1 MNNQLTTMSTTKAI
15 SLVPQDLGQAL
26 TFAEALSR
34 STIIPND
41 YQKNPGN
48 ILVAMLQGMELGLGP
63 LQALQGI
70 AVINGRPALWGDA
83 LLAVVQGSGLLEKF
97 IETQTDVS
105 ATCTVKRRGMP
116 EEVTVTF
123 TKEDAITAGLWN
135 KKGYNGKPT
144 PWVNYPKR
152 MMQMRARSWALRDTF
167 ADVLRGIRTAEE
179 ERDIMIADGAD
190 VRVLPMAPDEPLALN
205 AAPVEAEVVNEPGVN
220 KDQLM
225 LVKQL
230 VRDLK
235 LTSEQAADLVYERY
249 QNRLKELTYSQA
261 EDLIYHLSEKMGD
274 LIGADDEEVPADSPL
289 GRQQSQEAA
298 NV

>member
-34 STIIPND
+34 STIIPRD
-41 YQKNPGN
+41 YQKNPSN
-48 ILVAMLQGMELGLGP
+48 VLAAMLQGLELGLSP

-70 AVINGRPALWGDA
+70 AIINGRATLWGDA
-83 LLAVVQGSGLLEKF
+83 LLAVVQGSGLLEEF
-97 IETQTDVS
+97 TETVDS
-105 ATCTVKRRGMP
+105 KGATCTVKRRGMP
-116 EEVTVTF
+116 PASRSF
-123 TKEDAITAGLWN
+123 TIEQAKNAKLWGKAG
-135 KKGYNGKPT
+135 
-144 PWVNYPKR
+144 PWQQYPER
-152 MMQMRARSWALRDTF
+152 MLQMRARSWALRDNF

-249 QNRLKELTYSQA
+249 QNRLKELTHSQA

-274 LIGADDEEVPADSPL
+274 LIGADDDDEVPADSPL
-289 GRQQSQEAA
+289 GRQQSQEVGA
-298 NV
+298 